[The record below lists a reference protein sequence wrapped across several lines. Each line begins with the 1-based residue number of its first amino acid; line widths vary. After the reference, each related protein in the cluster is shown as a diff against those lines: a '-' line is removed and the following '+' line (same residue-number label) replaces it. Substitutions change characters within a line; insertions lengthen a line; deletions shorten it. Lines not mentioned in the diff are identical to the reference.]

1 MNSMGD
7 WRAELAAIEPLYG
20 DPRVVA
26 VGECGLDHHWPVPE
40 DAQLALFEAELA
52 AAQEH
57 SLPILV
63 HDREAHAETYALLKR
78 YRPRGILHAFSG
90 SADDALWIARQGM
103 LLGFGGALTFK
114 NARRAVEAVAALSLE
129 NIVLETD
136 CPYMA
141 PEPFPG
147 KRMPFRHDPLHSP
160 ESGGH
165 QAGAFGG
172 SAAYNRTER
181 PRAAGRI
188 NGPAHR
194 SAAQKQ
200 KAPALPS

>member
-1 MNSMGD
+1 
-7 WRAELAAIEPLYG
+7 
-20 DPRVVA
+20 
-26 VGECGLDHHWPVPE
+26 
-40 DAQLALFEAELA
+40 
-52 AAQEH
+52 
-57 SLPILV
+57 
-63 HDREAHAETYALLKR
+63 
-78 YRPRGILHAFSG
+78 
-90 SADDALWIARQGM
+90 M

-141 PEPFPG
+141 PGTVPG

-194 SAAQKQ
+194 LPLKSRKLPPYHLENGIRRELIFTMPAAGHSSFEDPRLFPFMAQKTHAEHSERTAQ
-200 KAPALPS
+200 SICMAVQTPNKPMPSHAPST

>member
-1 MNSMGD
+1 
-7 WRAELAAIEPLYG
+7 
-20 DPRVVA
+20 
-26 VGECGLDHHWPVPE
+26 
-40 DAQLALFEAELA
+40 
-52 AAQEH
+52 
-57 SLPILV
+57 
-63 HDREAHAETYALLKR
+63 
-78 YRPRGILHAFSG
+78 
-90 SADDALWIARQGM
+90 M

-141 PEPFPG
+141 PEPFRG
-147 KRMPFRHDPLHSP
+147 KECHSGMIQLHRP

-200 KAPALPS
+200 KSSRLTILKTVRRELIFTMPAAGHSSFEDPRLFPIYGPENARRTPVNARPSRSGMAVQTPNKPMPSHAPGT